1 MNDLGGIL
9 IRRRSAEKPPIDTM
23 SGWNLGDS
31 SGLDEKITL
40 FMVLSSWVDLLVE
53 DLLIVFPFSF
63 SDTPS
68 TKEGDRPEGIINGLP
83 LKVWI

>member
-1 MNDLGGIL
+1 MEIRDGESNRMNDLGGIL

-40 FMVLSSWVDLLVE
+40 FMVLSS
-53 DLLIVFPFSF
+53 
-63 SDTPS
+63 
-68 TKEGDRPEGIINGLP
+68 
-83 LKVWI
+83 